1 MHFYNTYYEPCLAG
15 CCEPLDP
22 GDQKLCCDP
31 TGVISGIA
39 IGAIILF
46 FVLVVCLRIMR
57 QNASKYCLTCSHVV
71 LRVLVFSA
79 TFNNNSVISWRQD
92 QVEETWRKP
101 PTCC

>member
-1 MHFYNTYYEPCLAG
+1 MDFYYTYYEPCLAG

-31 TGVISGIA
+31 TGVICGIT
-39 IGAIILF
+39 IGFIFIF
-46 FVLVVCLRIMR
+46 FGLVVCIRKMG

-71 LRVLVFSA
+71 LRVLLLSA

-92 QVEETWRKP
+92 
-101 PTCC
+101 